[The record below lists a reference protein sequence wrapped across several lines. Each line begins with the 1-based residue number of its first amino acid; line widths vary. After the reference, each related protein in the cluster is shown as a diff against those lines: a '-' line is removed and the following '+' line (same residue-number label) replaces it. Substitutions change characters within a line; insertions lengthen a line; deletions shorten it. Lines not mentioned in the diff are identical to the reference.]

1 MPREARLRG
10 ESHGQ
15 TASNVAAV
23 SQTEPRNGLQST
35 QLPVGSDTDEK
46 MGAASNSTQRTR
58 ADRKE
63 RNMSET
69 SDPQTHISPLPSE
82 YSQDELSSKASSASD
97 SVSAS
102 IDAQST
108 TSSCDEEEPLY
119 NIHKIGSSV
128 QDILAKDTL
137 TASAVNDKHIA
148 IGTSSG
154 MLYVVTKE
162 GLLHKG
168 FQFHTAKVQQVVLDS
183 TGTFIASAGM
193 DGLVCIASLHTSE
206 QYRFDFQRPMQ
217 TIALEPGFGNRSSRA
232 FVCGGMNSA
241 LVHREKRW
249 FGHKETILHSGEG
262 PIWTLSWHDRWIAWA
277 NDRGVRVLDV
287 YTHNVITLIASPQP
301 SIRMELAR
309 CHLFW
314 RDPLTLLI
322 AQGQRITVANIR
334 SRFQEAEDVLQN
346 VSSLSTL
353 IPNLNTNEPNYFAEI
368 TEIFQVDYL
377 VSGIAYFQ
385 DRIITLAYRAH
396 PDDLQAL
403 HNGAVRYQHDA
414 QLQELCVIDDQGEEI
429 GSDLVYMDDVHAR
442 CNDLHL
448 ASCWL
453 PKKSS
458 SDSRDD
464 FLLYVAGRRTMIV
477 AQPRTE
483 KDHLEW
489 LLERHEYGQ
498 VLEQL
503 ERMGKDQ
510 AQALE
515 LDYHEIGREY
525 LHHLIEEQHDY
536 STAASNFARLL
547 GNDAAAW
554 EEFLW
559 LYLDRHE
566 LDAALPY
573 IPTQEPQLSEVVYDM
588 VLVHLLHTDERRLLQ
603 TLRTWPAELYSRQA
617 VAAAIQD
624 RASSSS
630 TLVACLAELFLAGH
644 APGKALQYLLQ
655 LRDPT
660 VFALIREHNLFTDVQ
675 DKLAQLVELDQ
686 DIAGTQKPPSDAV
699 TPLLVDHQHSIPI
712 QRAMSQLDAY
722 PWYAYH
728 YLDALFDRD
737 PESIGSYANQLVSF
751 YAEYQYSKLMSFLRT
766 MSSMYSFEKAYKVC
780 VKHDYVPEM
789 IFLLGRT
796 GDTRGAL
803 NLIIERLHDVHM
815 AIDFVKQQDDTELWD
830 QLLVYSRDRPE
841 FLRALLEQVG
851 GEVDFAR
858 IMRNIPENLTIPG
871 LKPAV
876 IKALHT
882 MHLQASLLD
891 DCSAVQFHAVQGL
904 VAQYDAA
911 LRAAR
916 YCDAQTRCIVCDQLL
931 LVHAQP
937 AMMFFCFHSAHLKCI
952 TSIPSRFS
960 DADPFM
966 QPTRSFSGTYA
977 DNRRAWLSL
986 DQTSEEPDFSSL
998 SSQTQS
1004 VQPTNHAKILSEA
1017 QKQALQRTKQLHTLP
1032 LAQSGCPICAQRQAY
1047 SLE

>member
-1 MPREARLRG
+1 MPWEGGLSG
-10 ESHGQ
+10 ESNDQ
-15 TASNVAAV
+15 TSSDIAAASRSKPQNL
-23 SQTEPRNGLQST
+23 LQSAR
-35 QLPVGSDTDEK
+35 QPVDSDTDVK
-46 MGAASNSTQRTR
+46 MDTASNSTQRTR
-58 ADRKE
+58 ADSSPAADLQE
-63 RNMSET
+63 ASASET
-69 SDPQTHISPLPSE
+69 SGQKFDIPPQSAGSSE
-82 YSQDELSSKASSASD
+82 DERSSETSSASD
-97 SVSAS
+97 SGSDPV
-102 IDAQST
+102 DTQST
-108 TSSCDEEEPLY
+108 TSSDEEEPLY
-119 NIHKIGSSV
+119 NIHQIGSSV
-128 QDILAKDTL
+128 QDILSKDTL

-217 TIALEPGFGNRSSRA
+217 TVALEPSFGNRSSRA

-309 CHLFW
+309 CHFFW
-314 RDPLTLLI
+314 RDSLTLLI
-322 AQGQRITVANIR
+322 AQGQRITVASIR
-334 SRFQEAEDVLQN
+334 RRFQEAEDVLQS

-353 IPNLNTNEPNYFAEI
+353 IPTLNANEPNYFAEI

-377 VSGIAYFQ
+377 VAGIAYFH

-396 PDDLQAL
+396 PDDLRAL

-429 GSDLVYMDDVHAR
+429 GSDVVYMDDVHAR

-448 ASCWL
+448 ASCLL
-453 PKKSS
+453 PGKNASNAT
-458 SDSRDD
+458 DE
-464 FLLYVAGRRTMIV
+464 FLLYVAGPRNVIL
-477 AQPRTE
+477 AKPRTE

-489 LLERHEYGQ
+489 LLERRRYAQ

-503 ERMGKDQ
+503 ETIGENR
-510 AQALE
+510 AQALGF
-515 LDYHEIGREY
+515 DCHEIGREY
-525 LHHLIEEQHDY
+525 LHYLIEEQHDY
-536 STAASNFARLL
+536 QTAACNFARLL

-554 EEFLW
+554 EEFIW

-573 IPTQEPQLSEVVYDM
+573 IPTQHPQLSEVVYDM

-630 TLVACLAELFLAGH
+630 TLIACLAELFLAGH

-686 DIAGTQKPPSDAV
+686 DIAGTQKPPSDSV
-699 TPLLVDHQHSIPI
+699 TPLLVDHLHSIPI

-737 PESIGSYANQLVSF
+737 PEWIGPYANQLVSF
-751 YAEYQYSKLMSFLRT
+751 YAEFQYPKLMAFLRT

-830 QLLVYSRDRPE
+830 QLLLYSRDRPD

-891 DCSAVQFHAVQGL
+891 DCNAVQFHAVQGL

-911 LRAAR
+911 LRSAR
-916 YCDAQTRCIVCDQLL
+916 YCDAQTRCIIMQSQRLCSFAFILRILSVLRQYL
-931 LVHAQP
+931 LVFQTY
-937 AMMFFCFHSAHLKCI
+937 F
-952 TSIPSRFS
+952 PSWNRR
-960 DADPFM
+960 DPFRQRM
-966 QPTRSFSGTYA
+966 LTIVVFG
-977 DNRRAWLSL
+977 SL
-986 DQTSEEPDFSSL
+986 
-998 SSQTQS
+998 
-1004 VQPTNHAKILSEA
+1004 
-1017 QKQALQRTKQLHTLP
+1017 
-1032 LAQSGCPICAQRQAY
+1032 
-1047 SLE
+1047 